1 MTPAGERRMYAE
13 YHLTEG
19 RRGLYAQRIDGR
31 VALIDAPLTG
41 AGAVYLIERHVVS
54 QAELDGLC
62 HAYIDDSIQADEPGV
77 LASRRRL
84 QRLAEPTP

>member
-1 MTPAGERRMYAE
+1 MTPAGERRLYAD
-13 YHLTEG
+13 YQLTAG
-19 RRGLYAQRIDGR
+19 PRGLYAQRIDGR

-41 AGAVYLIERHVVS
+41 DGPVYLIERHVIS

-62 HAYIDDSIQADEPGV
+62 AAYIEDSTHADEPGV

-84 QRLAEPTP
+84 QRLAEPTS